1 MKIAL
6 VSPYD
11 YPYPGGVTKHI
22 TNLSRRYRELGH
34 QTTIFAPS
42 SQSGENGLA
51 DVINLSSFVVPVP
64 YNGSVA
70 RLSFSPFLAAR
81 VSRRLR
87 QERYDILHLHEP
99 VTPVLPW
106 MVMRGAQKASPG
118 TALIGTFH
126 SYQEEHH
133 WGALPAL
140 LTKSMRPILR
150 RAVSHLDG
158 RIAVS
163 GIARDYAHRA
173 SPGEYRVIPNGVD
186 AALFGNP
193 SLEPL
198 PAYTDGLNILF
209 VGRLEPRKGF
219 GYLIEAYA
227 RIKDALP
234 QARLL
239 VVGPN
244 TPADRRPFER
254 RLRDL
259 SAGGVHFIG
268 HVPEEDLPRYYQS
281 CHIFC
286 APSVGGESFGM
297 VLLEAMA
304 AGAPIVA
311 SDIDGYRS
319 LINHGAE
326 GLLIPPRDAVALAD
340 ALTYLLRHPHLRQA
354 MGAQG
359 KATARHYTWERVADQ
374 VLDYYGTVLAAKR
387 GATRTF
393 GGQRH
398 PQETLPSEGGPG

>member
-11 YPYPGGVTKHI
+11 FSYPGGVTKHI
-22 TNLSRRYRELGH
+22 INLSRRYRELGH
-34 QTTIFAPS
+34 QTTIFATS
-42 SQSGENGLA
+42 SQNGGSGLA
-51 DVINLSSFVVPVP
+51 DVVHLPGFVIPVP
-64 YNGSVA
+64 CNGSVA

-87 QERYDILHLHEP
+87 EERYDVLHLHEP
-99 VTPVLPW
+99 ATPALPW
-106 MVMRGAQKASPG
+106 MVMRGARKASPG

-133 WGALPAL
+133 MGALPAL

-150 RAVSHLDG
+150 GAVSHLDG
-158 RIAVS
+158 HIAVS
-163 GIARDYAHRA
+163 GLARDYAYRA
-173 SPGEYRVIPNGVD
+173 SPGQYQVIPNGVD

-198 PAYTDGLNILF
+198 SAYTDGLNILF

-227 RIKDALP
+227 RVKDALP
-234 QARLL
+234 QTRLL
-239 VVGPN
+239 VVGPY

-259 SAGGVHFIG
+259 SAGDVHFIG
-268 HVPEEDLPRYYQS
+268 YVPEEDLPRYYHS
-281 CHIFC
+281 CHVFC

-311 SDIDGYRS
+311 SDIEGYRS
-319 LINHGAE
+319 LISHGAE
-326 GLLIPPRDAVALAD
+326 GLLIPPRDSVALSD
-340 ALTYLLRHPHLRQA
+340 ALTYLLRHPHLRQG
-354 MGAQG
+354 MGVQG
-359 KATARHYTWERVADQ
+359 KATARHYTWERIADQ
-374 VLDYYGTVLAAKR
+374 VLDYYDTVLAAKR
-387 GATRTF
+387 GAARTF
-393 GGQRH
+393 AGQRQ
-398 PQETLPSEGGPG
+398 PQETPPSEEGPG